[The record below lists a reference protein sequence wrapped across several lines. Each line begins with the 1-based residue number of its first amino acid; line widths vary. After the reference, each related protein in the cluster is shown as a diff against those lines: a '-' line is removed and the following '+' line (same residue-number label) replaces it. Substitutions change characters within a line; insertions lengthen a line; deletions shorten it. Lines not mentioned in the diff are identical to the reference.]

1 MDRLA
6 EPFANPGTSREEI
19 FRATY
24 RALADRGYADLSI
37 QHIADRTSLSKST
50 IYHHF
55 DGKDDLLM
63 AFTERMLERYVEAFL
78 AGPEGDPL
86 ENLHRSLDLVL
97 VGETADGVPLE
108 EVQAAELAR
117 VVLELRA
124 RAVRDPRVQDYFDA
138 TDRMIRDH
146 LEALLA
152 AAVEEGSLRDVDT
165 ERVAAVL
172 YVILEGALVLRTTG
186 RDTEWLRPVRAMVDD
201 YLAGLERES

>member
-6 EPFANPGTSREEI
+6 EPFANPETSREEI

-24 RALADRGYADLSI
+24 RALADHGYADLSI

-86 ENLHRSLDLVL
+86 GTLDRSLDLVL
-97 VGETADGVPLE
+97 VGETADGVPIE
-108 EVQAAELAR
+108 EVQTAELAR

-124 RAVRDPRVQDYFDA
+124 QAVRDPRVQDYFDA

-146 LEALLA
+146 IEALLS
-152 AAVEEGSLRDVDT
+152 AAVEEGSLRDVDA

-186 RDTEWLRPVRAMVDD
+186 RDAEWLRHVRAMVDD
-201 YLAGLERES
+201 YLAGLKRES